1 MAAMMDDR
9 SDLADR
15 RPPRHGT
22 AFCIGVVAAC
32 ILAVSAI
39 LAVRP
44 RAEESQ
50 RGFVEWMNHPP
61 QPLAA
66 VLAITNPFLRPVPL
80 TVVSVLLLYW
90 IFVAARSR
98 AEQYHIVRATVVAF
112 IIAEGLGSLM
122 KELAHQPRPLA
133 VIPGLDA
140 HGYPRDP
147 NGNAFPSTHTAITV
161 ALVAALWPWM
171 DNRRRV
177 VGVVFA
183 VLIAANRIYIGAH
196 WPLDIVGGAA
206 VGMVAASISWLIETA
221 RDRPSTLPTT

>member
-1 MAAMMDDR
+1 MDDR
-9 SDLADR
+9 ADLAVR
-15 RPPRHGT
+15 RPPQRGT
-22 AFCIGVVAAC
+22 ALWIGVVAAC
-32 ILAVSAI
+32 VLAVSAI

-44 RAEESQ
+44 RAEELQ
-50 RGFVEWMNHPP
+50 RGFVEWMNDPP
-61 QPLAA
+61 QPVAA
-66 VLAITNPFLRPVPL
+66 LLAIANPFLRPVPL

-122 KELAHQPRPLA
+122 KELAQQPRPLA

-183 VLIAANRIYIGAH
+183 VLIGLNRIYIGAH

-206 VGMVAASISWLIETA
+206 VGMVAASISWLIEST
-221 RDRPSTLPTT
+221 RGRPSTPPT